1 MMEIKEFYK
10 PIESLVNLILTGER
24 EITINIEPIIVTQ
37 EFIVALSQYSSNSYN
52 SYFLNQIEIFLESC
66 NNEERFNFLKFYQ
79 ENDVLLIGAS
89 ILSEQLAD
97 SAKLEGKDFSEILDS
112 MFSDFIVNKKVHPVL
127 CFAIY
132 FYIENLSK
140 INIVNGM
147 VSRTDYQKAINFNSI
162 KRDIKDVYDF

>member
-1 MMEIKEFYK
+1 MEIKEFYK
-10 PIESLVNLILTGER
+10 PIKSLVNLILTGEK
-24 EITINIEPIIVTQ
+24 EINVNDNPIILTQ
-37 EFIVALSQYSSNSYN
+37 EFIEALSQYNSNSYN
-52 SYFLNQIEIFLESC
+52 SYFLNQIESFLETC
-66 NNEERFNFLKFYQ
+66 NNDDRFDLLKFYQ

-89 ILSEQLAD
+89 ILNEQLAD

-112 MFSDFIVNKKVHPVL
+112 MFSDFIVNKKVHLVL

-147 VSRTDYQKAINFNSI
+147 VSRTDYQKAINFNS
-162 KRDIKDVYDF
+162 VVSH